1 MQNVQDLQDKIFFE
15 AKNILDTLAK
25 INTKEELLNKQDL
38 FSEVTERIAFLKL
51 LEKNK
56 ESFITEI
63 QPQIIENHEVNAKSE
78 SVQHFEDHPFEEDII
93 EEEVMFTNELNDIEN
108 EEFQEVLAETEKAEE
123 PSEETIEVPVFE
135 PSREVEPVAETESV
149 IEALKEPF
157 VEEEILVEPV
167 TQVEAVEEPVAE
179 FEQKVEAE
187 NIPAEKEIPM
197 VIENEDPHY
206 AEKIAEK
213 ERLFQEQEERR
224 RKIVEFNKEHETK
237 PVDETPVFDNK
248 TEEQHHH
255 DKKFKLANIKGLKT
269 SVQNLFD
276 EDPLEKLEKQQI
288 EPKVV
293 SGSLLKTNIPTDF
306 MEAEKKKPEFKLDL
320 NDRVA
325 FTKVLFKGDENE
337 LKHTIDK
344 LNSFKDIEDARKYLS
359 DIYYEKEWNK
369 ADEYAQRLWSLVENK
384 FM

>member
-56 ESFITEI
+56 ESFINEI
-63 QPQIIENHEVNAKSE
+63 QPQIIENQEVNAKSE
-78 SVQHFEDHPFEEDII
+78 AVQHFEDHPFEEDII
-93 EEEVMFTNELNDIEN
+93 EEEVMFTNELNDIEY

-123 PSEETIEVPVFE
+123 PLEETIEEPVFE

-149 IEALKEPF
+149 IEALKEAF

-179 FEQKVEAE
+179 FEQK
-187 NIPAEKEIPM
+187 EIPM
-197 VIENEDPHY
+197 VIKNEDPHY

-237 PVDETPVFDNK
+237 PVDETPVFENK

-276 EDPLEKLEKQQI
+276 DDPLEKLEEEQKV
-288 EPKVV
+288 EPKVD

-306 MEAEKKKPEFKLDL
+306 MEAEKMKPEFKLDL

>member
-1 MQNVQDLQDKIFFE
+1 M
-15 AKNILDTLAK
+15 
-25 INTKEELLNKQDL
+25 
-38 FSEVTERIAFLKL
+38 
-51 LEKNK
+51 
-56 ESFITEI
+56 
-63 QPQIIENHEVNAKSE
+63 
-78 SVQHFEDHPFEEDII
+78 
-93 EEEVMFTNELNDIEN
+93 
-108 EEFQEVLAETEKAEE
+108 
-123 PSEETIEVPVFE
+123 
-135 PSREVEPVAETESV
+135 
-149 IEALKEPF
+149 KEPF

-167 TQVEAVEEPVAE
+167 TQVEAVEEPVGE

-187 NIPAEKEIPM
+187 NIPAEEEIPM

-237 PVDETPVFDNK
+237 PVDENSVFENK

-288 EPKVV
+288 EPKVD

-306 MEAEKKKPEFKLDL
+306 MEAEKMKPEFKLDL

>member
-38 FSEVTERIAFLKL
+38 FSEITERIAFLKL

-63 QPQIIENHEVNAKSE
+63 QSQITENHEVNAKSE
-78 SVQHFEDHPFEEDII
+78 SVQHLEDHPFEEDII

-108 EEFQEVLAETEKAEE
+108 EDVQEVVAVTEKVEDL
-123 PSEETIEVPVFE
+123 SEEIIEVPVFE
-135 PSREVEPVAETESV
+135 PSHEVEPVAETESV

-179 FEQKVEAE
+179 VEQKVEAE

-224 RKIVEFNKEHETK
+224 RKI
-237 PVDETPVFDNK
+237 P
-248 TEEQHHH
+248 
-255 DKKFKLANIKGLKT
+255 
-269 SVQNLFD
+269 
-276 EDPLEKLEKQQI
+276 
-288 EPKVV
+288 EPRTA
-293 SGSLLKTNIPTDF
+293 SRSPG
-306 MEAEKKKPEFKLDL
+306 
-320 NDRVA
+320 R
-325 FTKVLFKGDENE
+325 
-337 LKHTIDK
+337 
-344 LNSFKDIEDARKYLS
+344 
-359 DIYYEKEWNK
+359 
-369 ADEYAQRLWSLVENK
+369 
-384 FM
+384 